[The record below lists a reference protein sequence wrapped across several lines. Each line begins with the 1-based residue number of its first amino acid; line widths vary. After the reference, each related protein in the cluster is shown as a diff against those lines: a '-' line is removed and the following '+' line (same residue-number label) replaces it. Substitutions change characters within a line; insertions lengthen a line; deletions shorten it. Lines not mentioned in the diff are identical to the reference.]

1 MNIKIIYE
9 EDTELAE
16 YEALSKGYRADV
28 AVVIGNKKYKVYIIS
43 MIRLQQDFEMEHQD
57 SGYYMVEPNTLIVKE
72 VTKKEIEYVVS
83 EMYKCKYFERL
94 GNNGFYYI

>member
-1 MNIKIIYE
+1 MNIEIIYE
-9 EDTELAE
+9 QDTQLAE

-28 AVVIGNKKYKVYIIS
+28 VIVIGDKKYKVYIIS
-43 MIRLQQDFEMEHQD
+43 MTRLQQDFDMEHQD

-94 GNNGFYYI
+94 DSKGF

>member
-16 YEALSKGYRADV
+16 YEALCKGYRADV
-28 AVVIGNKKYKVYIIS
+28 VVVIGDKKYKVYIIS
-43 MIRLQQDFEMEHQD
+43 MFRLQQDFEIEQQD
-57 SGYYMVEPNTLIVKE
+57 SGYYMVEPNTLIVNE
-72 VTKKEIEYVVS
+72 VTKKEIEYVIS

-94 GNNGFYYI
+94 DNKGFLYT

>member
-28 AVVIGNKKYKVYIIS
+28 TVVIGDKKYKVYIIS
-43 MIRLQQDFEMEHQD
+43 MLRLQQDFEIEHQD
-57 SGYYMVEPNTLIVKE
+57 YGYYVDEPNTLIVKE
-72 VTKKEIEYVVS
+72 VTKKEIEYVIY
-83 EMYKCKYFERL
+83 EMHKCKYFERL
-94 GNNGFYYI
+94 DNNGF